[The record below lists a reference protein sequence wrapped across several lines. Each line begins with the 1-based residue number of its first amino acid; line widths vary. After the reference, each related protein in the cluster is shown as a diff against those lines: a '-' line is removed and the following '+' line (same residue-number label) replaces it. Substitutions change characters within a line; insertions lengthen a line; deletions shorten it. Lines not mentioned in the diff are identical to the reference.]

1 MKKRA
6 IGLTAAAVCLCL
18 LSGCGGN
25 SEPPAQSQSAGPA
38 PSQSAAASTESAGV
52 AETRMEQVQAILD
65 SSAFTDELDELD
77 CDTAWALY
85 RLEDGGLSR
94 EQLTDGMI
102 WRSAGATC
110 EELALLIFS
119 DEEAAQ
125 AALEPLET
133 YLQNQINSNRDYRP
147 AEIPKLED
155 ALLQQTDNTVLMV
168 VSNDT
173 PAVEEQLG

>member
-119 DEEAAQ
+119 DSDGADAAVS
-125 AALEPLET
+125 ALET
-133 YLQNQINSNRDYRP
+133 YLQDQIDSNRNYRP

-155 ALLQQTDNTVLMV
+155 AFLQAEGDTVLMV
-168 VSNDT
+168 VSNDAQ
-173 PAVEEQLG
+173 AVKDIVE